1 MRHENATV
9 LVTGGA
15 NGIGRG
21 IVDRFIAD
29 GANVVIADI
38 DGDLGR
44 AAADEL
50 GPKAFFVQTD
60 VTDEASADAAVAAA
74 VEKFGRLDISVN
86 NAGIIVVSP
95 FVDTTLAEFTRLMTI
110 NLTGVFLTARASAR
124 QLIAQGDGGSI
135 INASSGAGRK
145 GTPYFAA
152 YSASKAAI
160 IMMSQSMALE
170 LAPERIRVNCYAPGH
185 TMTPLWDQIADGFAA
200 KTGQTREET
209 ISGFVKDVP
218 WGRFG
223 TPADVAAVVSWL
235 ATPDSEYVVGQTIGI
250 NGAELPW
257 D

>member
-1 MRHENATV
+1 ME
-9 LVTGGA
+9 
-15 NGIGRG
+15 
-21 IVDRFIAD
+21 RF
-29 GANVVIADI
+29 
-38 DGDLGR
+38 
-44 AAADEL
+44 EY
-50 GPKAFFVQTD
+50 
-60 VTDEASADAAVAAA
+60 AVAL
-74 VEKFGRLDISVN
+74 KQDKDGGF
-86 NAGIIVVSP
+86 VVTCRDLP
-95 FVDTTLAEFTRLMTI
+95 
-110 NLTGVFLTARASAR
+110 
-124 QLIAQGDGGSI
+124 QLITQGDGGSI

-152 YSASKAAI
+152 YSASNAAI

-209 ISGFVKDVP
+209 IAGFEKDVP

-235 ATPDSEYVVGQTIGI
+235 ATPDSEYVVGQTVGI
-250 NGAELPW
+250 NGGELPW